1 PTSHSPA
8 RDLTTTPLQQLFVLN
23 SAFVEA
29 QAAAI
34 TTDLSDGS
42 IDDRITI
49 VYQLLFQR
57 PPSDDERRIGT
68 SFLAAA
74 TPERWQSYVK
84 SLLGL
89 NEFLFVD

>member
-1 PTSHSPA
+1 M
-8 RDLTTTPLQQLFVLN
+8 TTTPLQQLFVLN

-29 QAAAI
+29 QATAI
-34 TTDLSDGS
+34 TTGLSDGP

-49 VYQLLFQR
+49 VYHLLFQR

-68 SFLAAA
+68 RFLAAA
-74 TPERWQSYVK
+74 TPERWRSYVK